1 MFRHSGTVAAPRRV
15 PAPRPARTPAH
26 PVLPHTRGRCT
37 PGAPV
42 SSPASGAKRRLL
54 DVDIH
59 LIAIGGTGMA
69 PLACLLR
76 DLGHRVRGSDGPLYP
91 PTSELLADAGI
102 EPLVGYDP
110 AHLEPRPDLVI
121 VGNAVPRTNPEAV
134 ATEDLG
140 LPRLSMPEALDRFV
154 LRDRR
159 PLVVAGSHGKT
170 TTTAMAAW
178 VYSRAGAD
186 PGYLIG
192 GAPIGLPSGFALG
205 AGPRFVIEG
214 DEYNASYF
222 DRGPKF
228 WHYRPETVILTS
240 LEHDHVDLY
249 PDFGEME
256 RAFLGFVERLPPS
269 GLLVACTDYP
279 AVKRLLAASPCRVVT
294 YGTHGGVE
302 RVSEGGPTA
311 SSGNAA
317 RPIASS
323 GSANLGSGEVR
334 LAGPVESREHGISF
348 DLEDEDGRQRV
359 DLGLWG
365 EHNALNAMAVWAAAR
380 ADGLDREA
388 VLEALATFRGV
399 KRRLEVV
406 GEAAGVVVVDDFAHH
421 ASEVAAS
428 LAALRQRFPGRR
440 LVALFEP
447 RSLSVGRRQF
457 AADLTASLASA
468 DRVFLAP
475 VFHRERLGE
484 DGFDPAQVAAEIER
498 LGAAATAC
506 GSNDDLAEA
515 VLAETRAGDV
525 LVAMSSG
532 SFDAMPRRLRMGLE
546 DSAV

>member
-1 MFRHSGTVAAPRRV
+1 M
-15 PAPRPARTPAH
+15 
-26 PVLPHTRGRCT
+26 
-37 PGAPV
+37 
-42 SSPASGAKRRLL
+42 
-54 DVDIH
+54 DIH

-76 DLGHRVRGSDGPLYP
+76 ELGHRVRGSDGPLYP
-91 PTSELLADAGI
+91 PTSDLLAGAGI
-102 EPLVGYDP
+102 EPLVGHDP

-121 VGNAVPRTNPEAV
+121 VGNAVPRTNPEAA
-134 ATEDLG
+134 ATEELG

-178 VYSRAGAD
+178 VYSRVGAD

-205 AGPRFVIEG
+205 AGSRFVIEG

-249 PDFGEME
+249 PDLEGLE
-256 RAFLGFVERLPPS
+256 RAFLGLVERLPPT
-269 GLLVACTDYP
+269 GLLVACADYP
-279 AVKRLLAASPCRVVT
+279 AVERLLPASPCRVVT
-294 YGTHGGVE
+294 YGAGAGDV
-302 RVSEGGPTA
+302 RLVGPV
-311 SSGNAA
+311 
-317 RPIASS
+317 
-323 GSANLGSGEVR
+323 GSG
-334 LAGPVESREHGISF
+334 EHGISF
-348 DLEDEDGRQRV
+348 DLEEEGGRQRV

-380 ADGLDREA
+380 ADGLERDA

-399 KRRLEVV
+399 RRRLEVV

-440 LVALFEP
+440 LVVLFEP
-447 RSLSVGRRQF
+447 RSLSAGRRQF
-457 AADLTASLASA
+457 AADLAASLAAA

-484 DGFDPAQVAAEIER
+484 EGLDPEQVAADIER
-498 LGAAATAC
+498 LGPAATAC
-506 GSNDDLAEA
+506 GANDELAERALAEA
-515 VLAETRAGDV
+515 RAGDV
-525 LVAMSSG
+525 LVTMSSG
-532 SFDAMPRRLRMGLE
+532 AFDAMPRRLAAGL
-546 DSAV
+546 AG

>member
-1 MFRHSGTVAAPRRV
+1 M
-15 PAPRPARTPAH
+15 
-26 PVLPHTRGRCT
+26 
-37 PGAPV
+37 
-42 SSPASGAKRRLL
+42 
-54 DVDIH
+54 DIH

-76 DLGHRVRGSDGPLYP
+76 ELGHQVRGSDGPLYP
-91 PTSELLADAGI
+91 PTSDILADAGI

-110 AHLEPRPDLVI
+110 AHLSPRPDLVI

-134 ATEDLG
+134 ATEELD

-178 VYSRAGAD
+178 VYSQAGAD

-192 GAPIGLPSGFALG
+192 GAPIGLASGFALG
-205 AGPRFVIEG
+205 TGPRFAIEG

-249 PDFGEME
+249 PDFEGLE
-256 RAFLGFVERLPPS
+256 RAFVGLVERLPPT
-269 GLLVACTDYP
+269 GLLVACADYP
-279 AVKRLLAASPCRVVT
+279 TVERLLPASPCRVVT
-294 YGTHGGVE
+294 YGAGAGD
-302 RVSEGGPTA
+302 
-311 SSGNAA
+311 
-317 RPIASS
+317 I
-323 GSANLGSGEVR
+323 R
-334 LAGPVESREHGISF
+334 LVGPVESGEHGISF
-348 DLEDEDGRQRV
+348 ELEEERRRQRV
-359 DLGLWG
+359 DLGVWG

-380 ADGLDREA
+380 ADGLERDA
-388 VLEALATFRGV
+388 VLDALGTFRGV
-399 KRRLEVV
+399 KRRLEVIC
-406 GEAAGVVVVDDFAHH
+406 ETAGVVVIDDFAHH

-447 RSLSVGRRQF
+447 RSLSAGRRQF
-457 AADLTASLASA
+457 AADLATSLAAA
-468 DRVFLAP
+468 DRVLLAP

-484 DGFDPAQVAAEIER
+484 EGFDPEQVAAEIER
-498 LGAAATAC
+498 LGAVATAC
-506 GSNDDLAEA
+506 ASNDELAEA
-515 VLAETRAGDV
+515 VLAEARPGDV
-525 LVAMSSG
+525 LVTMSSG
-532 SFDAMPRRLRMGLE
+532 SFDDMPRRLQMALQDLPVGKRGQP
-546 DSAV
+546 

>member
-1 MFRHSGTVAAPRRV
+1 
-15 PAPRPARTPAH
+15 
-26 PVLPHTRGRCT
+26 L
-37 PGAPV
+37 
-42 SSPASGAKRRLL
+42 
-54 DVDIH
+54 DIH

-76 DLGHRVRGSDGPLYP
+76 DLGHDVRGSDGPLYP
-91 PTSELLADAGI
+91 PTSDMLAEAGI

-110 AHLEPRPDLVI
+110 AHLSPRPDLVI

-134 ATEDLG
+134 ATEELG

-205 AGPRFVIEG
+205 GGPRFAIEG

-228 WHYRPETVILTS
+228 WHYI
-240 LEHDHVDLY
+240 
-249 PDFGEME
+249 
-256 RAFLGFVERLPPS
+256 
-269 GLLVACTDYP
+269 
-279 AVKRLLAASPCRVVT
+279 
-294 YGTHGGVE
+294 
-302 RVSEGGPTA
+302 
-311 SSGNAA
+311 
-317 RPIASS
+317 
-323 GSANLGSGEVR
+323 R
-334 LAGPVESREHGISF
+334 LAGPVERGERGISF
-348 DLEDEDGRQRV
+348 ELEEEGRRQRV
-359 DLGLWG
+359 DLGVWG
-365 EHNALNAMAVWAAAR
+365 EHNALNAMALWAAAR
-380 ADGLDREA
+380 ADGLERDA
-388 VLEALATFRGV
+388 VLDALATFRGV
-399 KRRLEVV
+399 KRRLEVI
-406 GEAAGVVVVDDFAHH
+406 GEAAGVVVIDDFAHH

-447 RSLSVGRRQF
+447 RSLSAGRRQF
-457 AADLTASLASA
+457 AADLASALASA

-484 DGFDPAQVAAEIER
+484 KGFDPEEVAAEIER
-498 LGAAATAC
+498 FGAVATAC
-506 GSNDDLAEA
+506 ASNDALLEKVLAEA
-515 VLAETRAGDV
+515 RTGDV
-525 LVAMSSG
+525 LVTMSSG
-532 SFDAMPRRLRMGLE
+532 SFDGMPGRLQMALQ
-546 DSAV
+546 DLPV

>member
-1 MFRHSGTVAAPRRV
+1 M
-15 PAPRPARTPAH
+15 
-26 PVLPHTRGRCT
+26 
-37 PGAPV
+37 
-42 SSPASGAKRRLL
+42 
-54 DVDIH
+54 DIH

-76 DLGHRVRGSDGPLYP
+76 ELGHQVRGSDGPLYP
-91 PTSELLADAGI
+91 PTSELLAAAGI

-134 ATEDLG
+134 ATEQLG

-159 PLVVAGSHGKT
+159 PLVVTGSHGKT

-192 GAPIGLPSGFALG
+192 GAPIGLSSGFALG
-205 AGPRFVIEG
+205 SGPRFAIEG

-249 PDFGEME
+249 PDFEGLE
-256 RAFLGFVERLPPS
+256 RAFAGLVERLPAS
-269 GLLVACTDYP
+269 GLLIACADYP
-279 AVKRLLAASPCRVVT
+279 TVERLAAESPCRVVT
-294 YGTHGGVE
+294 YGTK
-302 RVSEGGPTA
+302 A
-311 SSGNAA
+311 
-317 RPIASS
+317 
-323 GSANLGSGEVR
+323 GEVR
-334 LAGPVESREHGISF
+334 LAGAVESGEHGISF
-348 DLEDEDGRQRV
+348 VLEEEGGRQRI
-359 DLGLWG
+359 DLGVWG
-365 EHNALNAMAVWAAAR
+365 EHNAANATAVWIAAR
-380 ADGLDREA
+380 ADGLDRDA
-388 VLEALATFRGV
+388 VLDALATFRGV
-399 KRRLEVV
+399 KRRLEVI
-406 GEAAGVVVVDDFAHH
+406 GEAAGVVVIDDFAHH

-428 LAALRQRFPGRR
+428 LSALRQRFSGRR

-447 RSLSVGRRQF
+447 RSLSAGRQQF
-457 AADLTASLASA
+457 AADLAAGLASA

-484 DGFDPAQVAAEIER
+484 EGFDPER
-498 LGAAATAC
+498 LAADIEGLGAEATAC
-506 GSNDDLAEA
+506 SSNDEVLEQALAEA
-515 VLAETRAGDV
+515 RRGDV
-525 LVAMSSG
+525 VVTMSSG
-532 SFDAMPRRLRMGLE
+532 SFDGMPRRLADKLAG
-546 DSAV
+546 

>member
-1 MFRHSGTVAAPRRV
+1 M
-15 PAPRPARTPAH
+15 
-26 PVLPHTRGRCT
+26 
-37 PGAPV
+37 
-42 SSPASGAKRRLL
+42 
-54 DVDIH
+54 DIH

-76 DLGHRVRGSDGPLYP
+76 ELGHQVQGSDGPLYP
-91 PTSELLADAGI
+91 PTSDLLADAGI

-110 AHLEPRPDLVI
+110 AHLSPRPDLVI

-134 ATEDLG
+134 ATEELG
-140 LPRLSMPEALDRFV
+140 LRRLSMPEALDRFV

-178 VYSRAGAD
+178 VYSRSGAD

-192 GAPIGLPSGFALG
+192 GAPIGLPAGFALG
-205 AGPRFVIEG
+205 GGPRFAIEG

-249 PDFGEME
+249 PDFEGLE
-256 RAFLGFVERLPPS
+256 RAFLGLVERLPAT
-269 GLLVACTDYP
+269 GLLIACADYP
-279 AVKRLLAASPCRVVT
+279 TVERLLPASPCRVVT
-294 YGTHGGVE
+294 YGAGAGGAEIGGAGAADVGLAGRVE
-302 RVSEGGPTA
+302 
-311 SSGNAA
+311 
-317 RPIASS
+317 
-323 GSANLGSGEVR
+323 SGEN
-334 LAGPVESREHGISF
+334 GISF
-348 DLEDEDGRQRV
+348 ELEEAGDRQRIE
-359 DLGLWG
+359 LGVWG

-380 ADGLDREA
+380 ADGLERDA

-406 GEAAGVVVVDDFAHH
+406 GEAAGVVVIDDFAHH
-421 ASEVAAS
+421 ASEVSAS
-428 LAALRQRFPGRR
+428 LAALRQRFPGCR

-447 RSLSVGRRQF
+447 RSLSAGRRQF
-457 AADLTASLASA
+457 AADLAAALASA

-484 DGFDPAQVAAEIER
+484 EGFEPDQMAADIER
-498 LGAAATAC
+498 QGADATAC
-506 GSNDDLAEA
+506 ASNDELAEKALAEA
-515 VLAETRAGDV
+515 SEGDI
-525 LVAMSSG
+525 LVTMSSG
-532 SFDAMPRRLRMGLE
+532 SFDDMPRRLQMALQDLRL
-546 DSAV
+546 

>member
-1 MFRHSGTVAAPRRV
+1 
-15 PAPRPARTPAH
+15 
-26 PVLPHTRGRCT
+26 
-37 PGAPV
+37 
-42 SSPASGAKRRLL
+42 
-54 DVDIH
+54 
-59 LIAIGGTGMA
+59 MA

-76 DLGHRVRGSDGPLYP
+76 DLGHDVRGSDGPLYP
-91 PTSELLADAGI
+91 PTSDMLADAGI

-134 ATEDLG
+134 ATEELG
-140 LPRLSMPEALDRFV
+140 LPRLSMPEALNRFV
-154 LRDRR
+154 LRDRK

-178 VYSRAGAD
+178 VYSRAGSN

-205 AGPRFVIEG
+205 GGPRFAIEG

-249 PDFGEME
+249 PDFEGLE
-256 RAFLGFVERLPPS
+256 RAFLGLVERLPGS
-269 GLLVACTDYP
+269 GLLIACADYP
-279 AVKRLLAASPCRVVT
+279 TVERLLPASPCRVVT
-294 YGTHGGVE
+294 YGAGA
-302 RVSEGGPTA
+302 GGPE
-311 SSGNAA
+311 SGGPESGGAGAA
-317 RPIASS
+317 D
-323 GSANLGSGEVR
+323 VR
-334 LAGPVESREHGISF
+334 LAGRIESGEHGISF
-348 DLEDEDGRQRV
+348 ELEEAGERQRIE
-359 DLGLWG
+359 LGVWG

-380 ADGLDREA
+380 ADGLERDA

-399 KRRLEVV
+399 RRRLEVV
-406 GEAAGVVVVDDFAHH
+406 GEMEGVVVIDDFAHH

-447 RSLSVGRRQF
+447 RSLSAGRRQF
-457 AADLTASLASA
+457 AVDLAAALATA

-475 VFHRERLGE
+475 VFHRERLGKE
-484 DGFDPAQVAAEIER
+484 GVDPKKMAADIEQQ
-498 LGAAATAC
+498 GADATAC
-506 GSNDDLAEA
+506 ASNDELAEKALAEA
-515 VLAETRAGDV
+515 KAGDV
-525 LVAMSSG
+525 IVTMSSG
-532 SFDAMPRRLRMGLE
+532 SFDDMPRRLVGGLRT
-546 DSAV
+546 

>member
-1 MFRHSGTVAAPRRV
+1 
-15 PAPRPARTPAH
+15 
-26 PVLPHTRGRCT
+26 L
-37 PGAPV
+37 
-42 SSPASGAKRRLL
+42 
-54 DVDIH
+54 DIH

-76 DLGHRVRGSDGPLYP
+76 DLGHDVRGSDGPLYP

-110 AHLEPRPDLVI
+110 AHLSPKPDLVI
-121 VGNAVPRTNPEAV
+121 VGNAVPRTNPEAI
-134 ATEDLG
+134 ATEELG

-178 VYSRAGAD
+178 VYTRAGSD

-192 GAPIGLPSGFALG
+192 GAPIGLPAGFALG
-205 AGPRFVIEG
+205 GGPRFAIEG

-249 PDFGEME
+249 PDFEELE
-256 RAFLGFVERLPPS
+256 RAFLGLVERLPAS
-269 GLLVACTDYP
+269 GLLIACADYP
-279 AVKRLLAASPCRVVT
+279 AVERLLPASPCRVVT
-294 YGTHGGVE
+294 YSAGAGGTETGGME
-302 RVSEGGPTA
+302 IGGA
-311 SSGNAA
+311 GAA
-317 RPIASS
+317 DI
-323 GSANLGSGEVR
+323 R
-334 LAGPVESREHGISF
+334 LVAPVESGENGISF
-348 DLEDEDGRQRV
+348 ELEEAGERQRIE
-359 DLGLWG
+359 LGVWG

-380 ADGLDREA
+380 ADGLERDA
-388 VLEALATFRGV
+388 VLEAFATFRGV
-399 KRRLEVV
+399 KRRLELV
-406 GEAAGVVVVDDFAHH
+406 GEAAGVVVIDDFAHH

-428 LAALRQRFPGRR
+428 LSALRQRFPGRR

-447 RSLSVGRRQF
+447 RSLSAGRRQF
-457 AADLTASLASA
+457 AADLAGALASA

-484 DGFDPAQVAAEIER
+484 EGFDPERMAADIER
-498 LGAAATAC
+498 LGADATAC
-506 GSNDDLAEA
+506 ASNDELAEKVLAEA
-515 VLAETRAGDV
+515 KAGDV
-525 LVAMSSG
+525 LVTMSSG
-532 SFDAMPRRLRMGLE
+532 SFDDMPRRLQVSLQDLRL
-546 DSAV
+546 

>member
-1 MFRHSGTVAAPRRV
+1 M
-15 PAPRPARTPAH
+15 
-26 PVLPHTRGRCT
+26 
-37 PGAPV
+37 
-42 SSPASGAKRRLL
+42 
-54 DVDIH
+54 DIH

-76 DLGHRVRGSDGPLYP
+76 ELGHQVRGSDGPLYP
-91 PTSELLADAGI
+91 PTSDILADAGI

-134 ATEDLG
+134 ATEALG

-192 GAPIGLPSGFALG
+192 GAPIGLASGFALG
-205 AGPRFVIEG
+205 GGSRFAIEG

-249 PDFGEME
+249 PDFDGLE
-256 RAFLGFVERLPPS
+256 RAFLGLVERLPPT
-269 GLLVACTDYP
+269 GLLIACADYST
-279 AVKRLLAASPCRVVT
+279 VERLLPASPCRVVT
-294 YGTHGGVE
+294 YGAGAGD
-302 RVSEGGPTA
+302 
-311 SSGNAA
+311 
-317 RPIASS
+317 I
-323 GSANLGSGEVR
+323 R
-334 LAGPVESREHGISF
+334 LAGPVERGERGISF
-348 DLEDEDGRQRV
+348 ELEEEGRRQRV
-359 DLGLWG
+359 DLGVWG

-380 ADGLDREA
+380 ADGLERDA
-388 VLEALATFRGV
+388 VLDALATFRGV
-399 KRRLEVV
+399 KRRLEVI
-406 GEAAGVVVVDDFAHH
+406 GEKAGVVVIDDFAHH

-447 RSLSVGRRQF
+447 RSLSAGRLQF
-457 AADLTASLASA
+457 AADMAASLASA

-475 VFHRERLGE
+475 VFHRERLGDE
-484 DGFDPAQVAAEIER
+484 GFDPEQVAAEIER

-506 GSNDDLAEA
+506 SSNDELAETVLAEA
-515 VLAETRAGDV
+515 RPGDV
-525 LVAMSSG
+525 LVTMSSG
-532 SFDAMPRRLRMGLE
+532 SFDGMPRRLQMALQNLPVGKRGQP
-546 DSAV
+546 

>member
-1 MFRHSGTVAAPRRV
+1 
-15 PAPRPARTPAH
+15 
-26 PVLPHTRGRCT
+26 
-37 PGAPV
+37 
-42 SSPASGAKRRLL
+42 
-54 DVDIH
+54 
-59 LIAIGGTGMA
+59 MA

-76 DLGHRVRGSDGPLYP
+76 ELGHRVRGSDAPLYP

-121 VGNAVPRTNPEAV
+121 VGNAVPRTNPQAM
-134 ATEDLG
+134 ATEQLG

-205 AGPRFVIEG
+205 GGPRFAIEG

-249 PDFGEME
+249 PDFEGLE
-256 RAFLGFVERLPPS
+256 RAFLGLVERLPAS
-269 GLLVACTDYP
+269 GLLIACADYP
-279 AVKRLLAASPCRVVT
+279 AVERVARASPCRVVT
-294 YGTHGGVE
+294 YGAGTNGGV
-302 RVSEGGPTA
+302 T
-311 SSGNAA
+311 SSTVTNGAGTE
-317 RPIASS
+317 
-323 GSANLGSGEVR
+323 GSASRGAASNGSGTTGAGSRTAGSGDVR
-334 LAGPVESREHGISF
+334 LAGPIESRENGIAF
-348 DLEDEDGRQRV
+348 ELEEAGGRQRIE
-359 DLGLWG
+359 LGVWG
-365 EHNALNAMAVWAAAR
+365 EHNAANATAVWLAAR
-380 ADGLDREA
+380 ADGLDPEA

-406 GEAAGVVVVDDFAHH
+406 AEAAGVVVIDDFAHH
-421 ASEVAAS
+421 ASEIAAS
-428 LAALRQRFPGRR
+428 LSALRQRFPGRR

-447 RSLSVGRRQF
+447 RSLTAGRRQF
-457 AADLTASLASA
+457 AADLAAALASA

-475 VFHRERLGE
+475 VFHRERLGGE
-484 DGFDPAQVAAEIER
+484 GFDPERLAADIGR
-498 LGAAATAC
+498 LGAAATVC
-506 GSNDDLAEA
+506 DSNDALHESALAEA
-515 VLAETRAGDV
+515 RPGDV
-525 LVAMSSG
+525 LVTMSSG
-532 SFDAMPRRLRMGLE
+532 SFDGMPRRLRRSLF
-546 DSAV
+546 SAGA

>member
-1 MFRHSGTVAAPRRV
+1 M
-15 PAPRPARTPAH
+15 
-26 PVLPHTRGRCT
+26 
-37 PGAPV
+37 
-42 SSPASGAKRRLL
+42 
-54 DVDIH
+54 
-59 LIAIGGTGMA
+59 IAIGGTGMA

-76 DLGHRVRGSDGPLYP
+76 DLGHDVRGSDGPLYP

-121 VGNAVPRTNPEAV
+121 VGNAVPRTNPQAM
-134 ATEDLG
+134 ATEELG

-178 VYSRAGAD
+178 VYSRACAD

-205 AGPRFVIEG
+205 GGPRFAIEG

-249 PDFGEME
+249 PDFEGLE
-256 RAFLGFVERLPPS
+256 RAFLGLVERLPAK
-269 GLLVACTDYP
+269 GLLIACADCP
-279 AVKRLLAASPCRVVT
+279 AVERVARASPCRVVT
-294 YGTHGGVE
+294 YGAGNGGTE
-302 RVSEGGPTA
+302 TGGA
-311 SSGNAA
+311 GAA
-317 RPIASS
+317 D
-323 GSANLGSGEVR
+323 VR
-334 LAGPVESREHGISF
+334 LAGPVESGENGISF
-348 DLEDEDGRQRV
+348 ELEEAGDRQRIE
-359 DLGLWG
+359 LGVWG
-365 EHNALNAMAVWAAAR
+365 EHNAANATAVWIAAR
-380 ADGLDREA
+380 ADGLDPEA

-406 GEAAGVVVVDDFAHH
+406 GSAAGVVVIDDFAHH

-428 LAALRQRFPGRR
+428 LSALRQRFPGCR

-447 RSLSVGRRQF
+447 RSLSAGRRQF
-457 AADLTASLASA
+457 AADLAAALASA

-484 DGFDPAQVAAEIER
+484 EGFDPEKLAADVQR
-498 LGAAATAC
+498 LGAEATAC
-506 GSNDDLAEA
+506 ESNDVLLEKALAEA
-515 VLAETRAGDV
+515 GPGDV
-525 LVAMSSG
+525 LVTMSSG
-532 SFDAMPRRLRMGLE
+532 SFDGMPRRLEMGLE
-546 DSAV
+546 DLPGREPG

>member
-1 MFRHSGTVAAPRRV
+1 M
-15 PAPRPARTPAH
+15 
-26 PVLPHTRGRCT
+26 
-37 PGAPV
+37 
-42 SSPASGAKRRLL
+42 
-54 DVDIH
+54 DIH

-76 DLGHRVRGSDGPLYP
+76 DLGHDVRGSDGPLYP

-134 ATEDLG
+134 ATEELG

-192 GAPIGLPSGFALG
+192 GAPIGLPSGFAIG
-205 AGPRFVIEG
+205 GGPRFAIEG

-249 PDFGEME
+249 PDFEGLE
-256 RAFLGFVERLPPS
+256 RAFRGLVERLPPA
-269 GLLVACTDYP
+269 GLLIACADYP
-279 AVKRLLAASPCRVVT
+279 AVERAARASPCRVVT
-294 YGTHGGVE
+294 YGTGTGD
-302 RVSEGGPTA
+302 
-311 SSGNAA
+311 
-317 RPIASS
+317 
-323 GSANLGSGEVR
+323 VR
-334 LAGPVESREHGISF
+334 LAGPVESGENGVSF
-348 DLEDEDGRQRV
+348 ELEEAGDRQRIE
-359 DLGLWG
+359 LGVWG
-365 EHNALNAMAVWAAAR
+365 EHNAANATAVWIAAR
-380 ADGLDREA
+380 ADGLERDA
-388 VLEALATFRGV
+388 VLKALATFRGV
-399 KRRLEVV
+399 KRRLEVI
-406 GEAAGVVVVDDFAHH
+406 GEAAGVVVIDDFAHH
-421 ASEVAAS
+421 ASEIAAS
-428 LAALRQRFPGRR
+428 LSALRQRFPGRR

-447 RSLSVGRRQF
+447 RSLSAGRRQF
-457 AADLTASLASA
+457 AADLAASLASA

-484 DGFDPAQVAAEIER
+484 GGFDPEQVAADIER
-498 LGAAATAC
+498 LGPEATAC
-506 GSNDDLAEA
+506 ASNDELLEKALLAA
-515 VLAETRAGDV
+515 LPGDV
-525 LVAMSSG
+525 LVTMSSG
-532 SFDAMPRRLRMGLE
+532 SFDDMPRRLKMALE
-546 DSAV
+546 DLPVREPG

>member
-1 MFRHSGTVAAPRRV
+1 MN
-15 PAPRPARTPAH
+15 
-26 PVLPHTRGRCT
+26 
-37 PGAPV
+37 
-42 SSPASGAKRRLL
+42 
-54 DVDIH
+54 IH

-76 DLGHRVRGSDGPLYP
+76 DLGHDVRGSDGPLYP
-91 PTSELLADAGI
+91 PTSDILAGAGI
-102 EPLVGYDP
+102 EPLVGYAP

-134 ATEDLG
+134 ATEELG

-154 LRDRR
+154 LRDRK

-192 GAPIGLPSGFALG
+192 GAPIGLASGFALG
-205 AGPRFVIEG
+205 GGPRFAIEG

-249 PDFGEME
+249 PDLEGLE
-256 RAFLGFVERLPPS
+256 RAFLGLVKRLPSTGLLIACADYPTVERLLP
-269 GLLVACTDYP
+269 
-279 AVKRLLAASPCRVVT
+279 ASPCRVVT
-294 YGTHGGVE
+294 YGAGAGGAE
-302 RVSEGGPTA
+302 IGGA
-311 SSGNAA
+311 GAA
-317 RPIASS
+317 D
-323 GSANLGSGEVR
+323 VR
-334 LAGPVESREHGISF
+334 LAGRVESSENGISF
-348 DLEDEDGRQRV
+348 ELEEAGGRQRIE
-359 DLGLWG
+359 LGVWG

-380 ADGLDREA
+380 ADGLERDA

-399 KRRLEVV
+399 KRRLEVI
-406 GEAAGVVVVDDFAHH
+406 GETAEVVVIDDFAHH

-447 RSLSVGRRQF
+447 RSLSAGRRQF
-457 AADLTASLASA
+457 AADLAAALASA
-468 DRVFLAP
+468 DRVLLAP

-484 DGFDPAQVAAEIER
+484 DGFDPERMAADIEQQ
-498 LGAAATAC
+498 GADATAC
-506 GSNDDLAEA
+506 ASNDELAEKALAEA
-515 VLAETRAGDV
+515 KAGDV
-525 LVAMSSG
+525 LVTMSSG
-532 SFDAMPRRLRMGLE
+532 SFDDMPRRLAGGLP
-546 DSAV
+546 A

>member
-1 MFRHSGTVAAPRRV
+1 M
-15 PAPRPARTPAH
+15 
-26 PVLPHTRGRCT
+26 
-37 PGAPV
+37 
-42 SSPASGAKRRLL
+42 
-54 DVDIH
+54 DIH

-76 DLGHRVRGSDGPLYP
+76 ELGHEVRGSDGPLYP
-91 PTSELLADAGI
+91 PTSDMLAAAGI

-110 AHLEPRPDLVI
+110 DHLEPRPDLVI
-121 VGNAVPRTNPEAV
+121 VGNAVPRTNPEAA
-134 ATEDLG
+134 ATEELG

-205 AGPRFVIEG
+205 AGSRFVIEG

-249 PDFGEME
+249 PDFEGLE
-256 RAFLGFVERLPPS
+256 RAFLGLVGRLPPN
-269 GLLVACTDYP
+269 GLLVACADYP
-279 AVKRLLAASPCRVVT
+279 AVGRLLPASPCRVVI
-294 YGTHGGVE
+294 YGT
-302 RVSEGGPTA
+302 
-311 SSGNAA
+311 
-317 RPIASS
+317 
-323 GSANLGSGEVR
+323 GSGGLGAGDVGPGRPLRRLDVPSESGLGPVGVR
-334 LAGPVESREHGISF
+334 LVGPVESGERGISF
-348 DLEDEDGRQRV
+348 ELEDDAGRQRIE
-359 DLGLWG
+359 LGLWG

-380 ADGLDREA
+380 ADGLERDA

-399 KRRLEVV
+399 RRRLEVV

-447 RSLSVGRRQF
+447 RSLSAGRRQF
-457 AADLTASLASA
+457 AADLAASLASA

-484 DGFDPAQVAAEIER
+484 EGFDPEQVAADIER

-506 GSNDDLAEA
+506 LSNDDLAEA
-515 VLAETRAGDV
+515 VLAEARAGDV
-525 LVAMSSG
+525 LVTMSSG
-532 SFDAMPRRLRMGLE
+532 AFDAMPRRLAAGL
-546 DSAV
+546 AA